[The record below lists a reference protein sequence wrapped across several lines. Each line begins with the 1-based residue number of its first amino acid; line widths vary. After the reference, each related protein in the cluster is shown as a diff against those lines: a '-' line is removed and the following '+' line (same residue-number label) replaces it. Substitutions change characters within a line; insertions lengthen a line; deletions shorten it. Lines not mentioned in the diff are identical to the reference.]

1 MPGSELVSIRGKTF
15 DNTRAIE
22 EAGLKTDINNMDV
35 KALEKNLQKLRI
47 YELSCEPKDNNLH
60 IKRVSY
66 QAISSKISI
75 KDLIEYFDESAVLK
89 EYKNHQILSGK
100 SGRYLYLPEENT
112 AYSFSLNR
120 HYTPYIYIRDK
131 FDEAAR
137 KIKTG
142 LLNDGVIKKL
152 GLKQNE
158 YERFVKAI
166 DSHLDINR
174 YYLAFINRTE
184 SFKKYLPDIVRINY
198 KCLIYNIKT
207 YMKDWQDMQ
216 GFNKLKE
223 RYKTD
228 KISLANDHISFGSLK
243 ITKQELYDQGLDKDF
258 GIEQTKQP
266 SNIVEAKEQNVKSG
280 YDSLER

>member
-1 MPGSELVSIRGKTF
+1 MSI
-15 DNTRAIE
+15 
-22 EAGLKTDINNMDV
+22 
-35 KALEKNLQKLRI
+35 I
-47 YELSCEPKDNNLH
+47 Y
-60 IKRVSY
+60 
-66 QAISSKISI
+66 SK
-75 KDLIEYFDESAVLK
+75 FGA
-89 EYKNHQILSGK
+89 
-100 SGRYLYLPEENT
+100 
-112 AYSFSLNR
+112 
-120 HYTPYIYIRDK
+120 IYIRDK
-131 FDEAAR
+131 FYEAAK
-137 KIKTG
+137 KIKTR
-142 LLNDGVIKKL
+142 LLNDDVIKKL

-158 YERFVKAI
+158 YEGFVKAI
-166 DSHLDINR
+166 DGHLDIDR

-184 SFKKYLPDIVRINY
+184 SFKKYLPNIVRINY

-258 GIEQTKQP
+258 GIEQTQQP

>member
-1 MPGSELVSIRGKTF
+1 
-15 DNTRAIE
+15 
-22 EAGLKTDINNMDV
+22 MDV
-35 KALEKNLQKLRI
+35 KAIEENLQKLRR
-47 YELSCEPKDNNLH
+47 YELSHEPKDSNLH
-60 IKRVSY
+60 IKRASY

-75 KDLIEYFDESAVLK
+75 KELIEYFDESTVFK
-89 EYKNHQILSGK
+89 KYKNHQILSGK

-112 AYSFSLNR
+112 AYSFDQNR

-142 LLNDGVIKKL
+142 LFNDDVIKKI

-158 YERFVKAI
+158 YEGLVKCI

-184 SFKKYLPDIVRINY
+184 NFKKYLSDIAKINY
-198 KCLIYNIKT
+198 KGLIHNIKT

-228 KISLANDHISFGSLK
+228 KISLINDYISFGSLK
-243 ITKQELYDQGLDKDF
+243 ITKQELHDQGLDKDF
-258 GIEQTKQP
+258 GVEQSTQQSNEIEG
-266 SNIVEAKEQNVKSG
+266 KEQNVKSG

>member
-1 MPGSELVSIRGKTF
+1 MKLLVYWW
-15 DNTRAIE
+15 
-22 EAGLKTDINNMDV
+22 
-35 KALEKNLQKLRI
+35 RI
-47 YELSCEPKDNNLH
+47 WITTTVIVGQH
-60 IKRVSY
+60 IKRTSY
-66 QAISSKISI
+66 QAISSKIPI
-75 KDLIEYFDESAVLK
+75 KELIEYFDESAVLK

-112 AYSFSLNR
+112 AYSFNQNR

-131 FDEAAR
+131 FYEAAR

-142 LLNDGVIKKL
+142 FLNDDLIKKL
-152 GLKQNE
+152 GITQNE
-158 YERFVKAI
+158 YEGFVKGI
-166 DSHLDINR
+166 DDHLDINR

-184 SFKKYLPDIVRINY
+184 NFKKYLSDIAKINY
-198 KCLIYNIKT
+198 KGLIYNIKT

-228 KISLANDHISFGSLK
+228 KIYLTNDHISFDSLK

-258 GIEQTKQP
+258 GMEQSTQQSSEIKA
-266 SNIVEAKEQNVKSG
+266 IEQNVKSK
-280 YDSLER
+280 YDGLGR